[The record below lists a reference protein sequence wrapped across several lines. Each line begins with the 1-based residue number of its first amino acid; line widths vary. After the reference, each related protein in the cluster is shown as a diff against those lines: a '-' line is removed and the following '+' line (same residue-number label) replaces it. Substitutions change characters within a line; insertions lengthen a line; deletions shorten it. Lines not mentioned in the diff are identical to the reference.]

1 MTEKSSSSSSFSG
14 FPSSLPTIE
23 FTREHQ
29 HALTMVDAGRNILI
43 TGPAGTGKTT
53 LLKEIMRRCG
63 IENMMLTGPTGVSAL
78 QLQNGK
84 TLHSALKIPVGSFPS
99 KDEITKYY
107 QKLYEKNKLKIIE
120 GAKKGQPKNMTDAAT
135 GKGEPWFVKIA
146 TCRILIIDEIS
157 MVSAWMMEYIDTAIG
172 ILRDAR
178 HLPFGGVQVIFVGD
192 FLQLPPVYNKKEKNV
207 PVEQGQL
214 AFQSPVWSALRVER
228 ILLTKVFR
236 QQNSDFAEML
246 NAIRKGEKLDF
257 AHQQYL
263 NQLIAKNPH
272 KSGIATGG
280 GTTISV
286 KNIEEIIRAGDATI
300 RAGDATTTARGDKS
314 EMKKDR
320 DVDDDDDDTLYICFK
335 RDDVKDINARN
346 IAKLRHLNAVTHHYK
361 FPFKSSGSGVDTHE
375 REDYVKDVRENLNLS
390 RNDTHQTI
398 LGGMRVMLVRNM
410 TIDGRY
416 FSNGSIG
423 TVVGFGLPP
432 PGQNSRYADMDSFPK
447 TRFPVVEFD
456 SCLDELLC
464 TILPAS
470 WGRQEIFDGKIRT
483 KIEVDAIPLI
493 PAWAI
498 TSHRA
503 QGSTIDDIPV
513 HIHADCMNFAEGSF
527 YVAISRC
534 RTFDQLSI
542 GSFTGFKQNRQAAEF
557 YKGVFTS
564 SVPKTYP
571 QQLSLKDD
579 VFKDFYVST
588 PQPATSNVPK
598 EEIVTQTVVATD
610 AVSSIDKPDIIT
622 TQVDVDHNPFQEW
635 AKKTFKRA
643 KKEPSETTSA
653 AFTES
658 SSGETKPTQPSQPIE
673 FKPRV
678 KATKRHVEKPASQEL
693 LASWKIIEPVL
704 DEFVYNHMSEEDQV
718 RDLFQK
724 WIQSQQSQ
732 Q

>member
-1 MTEKSSSSSSFSG
+1 MS
-14 FPSSLPTIE
+14 SSLPKIE
-23 FTREHQ
+23 FTHEHQ
-29 HALTMVDAGRNILI
+29 HALAMVDAGRNILI

-53 LLKEIMRRCG
+53 LLKEIIRRCG

-78 QLQNGK
+78 QLPNGK

-120 GAKKGQPKNMTDAAT
+120 GAKKGQPGSVTDSAS

-157 MVSAWMMEYIDTAIG
+157 MVSAWMIDFIDTAIG

-257 AHQQYL
+257 THQQCL

-272 KSGIATGG
+272 NSGISTGAG
-280 GTTISV
+280 GTTKSTRAIV
-286 KNIEEIIRAGDATI
+286 EAGVAGEITGSGAKDGD
-300 RAGDATTTARGDKS
+300 GDGD
-314 EMKKDR
+314 E
-320 DVDDDDDDTLYICFK
+320 DDTLYICFK

-346 IAKLRHLNAVTHHYK
+346 IEKLRHLNAVTHHYK
-361 FPFKSSGSGVDTHE
+361 FPFKSTGSGVDTHE

-416 FSNGSIG
+416 FANGSIG

-456 SCLDELLC
+456 SCINEPPC
-464 TILPAS
+464 TIFPAS

-534 RTFDQLSI
+534 RTFEQLSI

-557 YKGVFTS
+557 YEGLFTAT
-564 SVPKTYP
+564 VPKTYP

-579 VFKDFYVST
+579 VFKDLYVSI
-588 PQPATSNVPK
+588 PPPGGCESATSAISAISAISK
-598 EEIVTQTVVATD
+598 EEIVPERVVATD
-610 AVSSIDKPDIIT
+610 AVST
-622 TQVDVDHNPFQEW
+622 TPQVDVNQNPFQEW

-643 KKEPSETTSA
+643 KKDPSQSTEPSSVQ
-653 AFTES
+653 FKPS
-658 SSGETKPTQPSQPIE
+658 SQPGKATQATQPTQAIE

-678 KATKRHVEKPASQEL
+678 KATKRHVERPPSQKL
-693 LASWKIIEPVL
+693 LASWKIVESVL
-704 DEFVYNHMSEEDQV
+704 DEFVYKHMSEEDQV

-724 WIQSQQSQ
+724 WTQSQQ
-732 Q
+732 